1 MPVAEKI
8 VAVERYLDRAFAGAF
23 IHSRPGRLPE
33 GKEAHTFR
41 VETGRN
47 TYVLSICREFIES
60 YAGDVNRYLEKYR
73 VGEVLR
79 LMGSGRLV
87 LTSAG
92 PRTQCAE
99 VARAPEAPPRK
110 GPGGKTAPLTA
121 DERDRFLAALAEHGN
136 VSYAAERGGKSR
148 ACFYHHR
155 KHDPAFSQAWKEARL
170 GVGGRENR
178 ITIRQRARRLARA
191 AAVEGELAE
200 SQSLARPIS
209 AFSRR
214 AS

>member
-1 MPVAEKI
+1 MPAAEKI

-23 IHSRPGRLPE
+23 IHSRPGRLPDS
-33 GKEAHTFR
+33 KEAHTFR

-47 TYVLSICREFIES
+47 TYVLSICREFI
-60 YAGDVNRYLEKYR
+60 ANDVGDVGAYMDAHR

-87 LTSAG
+87 LTSTG

-99 VARAPEAPPRK
+99 VARIEGARK
-110 GPGGKTAPLTA
+110 GPGGKTAPLTE
-121 DERDRFLAALAEHGN
+121 DERERFLRALAEHGN

-155 KHDPAFSQAWKEARL
+155 KHDPEFSRAWSEARSN
-170 GVGGRENR
+170 VGGRENR
-178 ITIRQRARRLARA
+178 ITIRQEARRLARA
-191 AAVEGELAE
+191 AAAQNGDTG
-200 SQSLARPIS
+200 SLVRPAS

>member
-1 MPVAEKI
+1 MPAAEKI
-8 VAVERYLDRAFAGAF
+8 AAVERYLDRAFAGAF
-23 IHSRPGRLPE
+23 IHSRAGRMPE

-41 VETGRN
+41 LETGRN
-47 TYVLSICREFIES
+47 TYVLSICREFIASEI
-60 YAGDVNRYLEKYR
+60 GDVQAYMETHR
-73 VGEVLR
+73 VAEVLR

-87 LTSAG
+87 LTSSG

-99 VARAPEAPPRK
+99 VARTEAPRK
-110 GPGGKTAPLTA
+110 GPGGRTAPLTA
-121 DERDRFLAALAEHGN
+121 DERERFLTALAEHGN

-155 KHDPAFSQAWKEARL
+155 KHDPEFSRAWSEARSHL
-170 GVGGRENR
+170 DGRENR

-191 AAVEGELAE
+191 AAA
-200 SQSLARPIS
+200 QSGDASTLARPVS

>member
-1 MPVAEKI
+1 MPVTEKI
-8 VAVERYLDRAFAGAF
+8 AAVEKYLDRAFAGAF
-23 IHSRPGRLPE
+23 IHSRPGRLAE

-41 VETGRN
+41 LETGRN
-47 TYVLSICREFIES
+47 TYVLSICREFIEG
-60 YAGDVNRYLEKYR
+60 YTGDVSSYMDKYR

-87 LTSAG
+87 LTSTG

-99 VARAPEAPPRK
+99 AARVEAPRK
-110 GPGGKTAPLTA
+110 GPGGRTAPLTA
-121 DERDRFLAALAEHGN
+121 DERERFLAALSEHGN

-155 KHDPAFSQAWKEARL
+155 KHDPEFSRAWKDARSGL
-170 GVGGRENR
+170 SGRENR
-178 ITIRQRARRLARA
+178 MTIRQRARRLARSA
-191 AAVEGELAE
+191 AME
-200 SQSLARPIS
+200 SGDTGSLVRPVS
-209 AFSRR
+209 GFSRQ

>member
-8 VAVERYLDRAFAGAF
+8 AAVETYLDRAFAGAF
-23 IHSRPGRLPE
+23 IHSRAGRMAE
-33 GKEAHTFR
+33 SKEAHTFR
-41 VETGRN
+41 LETGRN
-47 TYVLSICREFIES
+47 TYVLSICREFIE
-60 YAGDVNRYLEKYR
+60 AFDGDVRAYMDKYR
-73 VGEVLR
+73 VAEVLR

-87 LTSAG
+87 LTSSG

-99 VARAPEAPPRK
+99 VARAEAPARK
-110 GPGGKTAPLTA
+110 GPGGRTAPLTP
-121 DERDRFLAALAEHGN
+121 DERERFLAALAEHGN

-155 KHDPAFSQAWKEARL
+155 KHDPAFSQAWKEARS

-191 AAVEGELAE
+191 AAAADGE
-200 SQSLARPIS
+200 SFARPVS

>member
-1 MPVAEKI
+1 MPAAEKI
-8 VAVERYLDRAFAGAF
+8 AAVERYLDRAFAGAF

-47 TYVLSICREFIES
+47 TYVLSICREFMASEIDDVRS
-60 YAGDVNRYLEKYR
+60 YMEAHR
-73 VGEVLR
+73 VAEVLR

-87 LTSAG
+87 LTSGG

-99 VARAPEAPPRK
+99 VARLEAPRK
-110 GPGGKTAPLTA
+110 GPGGRTAPLTEE
-121 DERDRFLAALAEHGN
+121 ERARFLAALAEHGN

-155 KHDPAFSQAWKEARL
+155 KHDPEFAREWAEARANL
-170 GVGGRENR
+170 TGRENR

-191 AAVEGELAE
+191 AAAQNEDASALP
-200 SQSLARPIS
+200 RPVS

>member
-1 MPVAEKI
+1 MRVAEKI
-8 VAVERYLDRAFAGAF
+8 AAVETYLDRAFPGAF
-23 IHSRPGRLPE
+23 IHSRAGRMPE

-41 VETGRN
+41 LETARN

-60 YAGDVNRYLEKYR
+60 FDGDVRAYMEKYR

-99 VARAPEAPPRK
+99 VARIEAAPRK
-110 GPGGKTAPLTA
+110 GPGGRTAPLTPE
-121 DERDRFLAALAEHGN
+121 ERERFLAALAEHGN

-155 KHDPAFSQAWKEARL
+155 KHDPAFSEAWKAARS

-191 AAVEGELAE
+191 AAAAEGE
-200 SQSLARPIS
+200 SLARPIS